1 MAITSIKNLKEFSTT
16 NERFEGAHLLC
27 PGCAHS
33 MIVRELMNCTDDNL
47 VLATNTGCLEV
58 SKQGQVLIPIITIL
72 WGLPFLGLPLLGFLE
87 EIGRQTGRPFLGGR
101 RVLMV
106 IKGAL
111 ETEAQG
117 DLLKREPQE
126 TASPG

>member
-58 SKQGQVLIPIITIL
+58 STAVYPYTSWDTSWIHIGFENAATAASCAESMYKARKRK
-72 WGLPFLGLPLLGFLE
+72 GL
-87 EIGRQTGRPFLGGR
+87 
-101 RVLMV
+101 
-106 IKGAL
+106 
-111 ETEAQG
+111 
-117 DLLKREPQE
+117 
-126 TASPG
+126 